1 RRLEETFTQTFP
13 AGESNKISTVDHP
26 LIVGSEVST
35 PLGIRGKIEK
45 IEGRIAEIQAG
56 PLRIREK
63 ISNLR
68 AADPAAASGK
78 QSSSKIQF
86 TESVNE
92 V

>member
-1 RRLEETFTQTFP
+1 LEKEISARKAEIKRAMVRRLEETFTQTFP

-63 ISNLR
+63 ISN
-68 AADPAAASGK
+68 
-78 QSSSKIQF
+78 
-86 TESVNE
+86 
-92 V
+92 